1 MAASNRF
8 EFSHEPGTRR
18 VRYDEGVSIK
28 EFCEELLNVYN
39 NTSSLHI
46 PLLIHLFNQPWKP
59 GKTNITS
66 WVSGTAYLTNTQYT
80 SEYEENTLAIL
91 ILYGWSSPSYKI
103 YDLKGIIW
111 WGEKSDYSDAYI
123 TWSE

>member
-1 MAASNRF
+1 MAATDVF
-8 EFSHEPGTRR
+8 EYAHRAHNI
-18 VRYDEGVSIK
+18 RYSEAVSVKTLCTDLINSYNLTK
-28 EFCEELLNVYN
+28 NYNV
-39 NTSSLHI
+39 
-46 PLLIHLFNQPWKP
+46 PLLISLYNQSWKP
-59 GKTNITS
+59 SESNITS

-103 YDLKGIIW
+103 YDLKGIVW